1 MKEQKGDQ
9 KEMMSNSLK
18 RMWWCHAKDS
28 QYVDTRHNVNGQ
40 SKEHDTLGWVD
51 QIDTIITIVYPAQQ
65 STIANN
71 YGADI

>member
-28 QYVDTRHNVNGQ
+28 QYVDTRHNVNG
-40 SKEHDTLGWVD
+40 
-51 QIDTIITIVYPAQQ
+51 
-65 STIANN
+65 
-71 YGADI
+71 